1 MIREL
6 DIYGRVRQEEGETN
20 FVPFLFQGQYYDVET
35 KLAYNRFRYY
45 APEWGMY
52 ISQDPIR
59 LEAGLTNL
67 YAYVDDTNGWID
79 PLGLDMIPNKV
90 AGNAREK
97 LAEFFIRRKYSKAT
111 ILKERYIR
119 DATGNSVFDSLSM
132 LRRRLDIVVVEN
144 DRVTAIYEV
153 TSPTANKTRQM
164 EKESRIR
171 TLAEGGGHIRT
182 SGRKGKLYDISNVQ
196 TVRIDVDLDNDIISL
211 HKYE

>member
-1 MIREL
+1 MVSGEVPNFVYDTRTRHL
-6 DIYGRVRQEEGETN
+6 WSCSYGRGGNELCPLPLSRAVQRSRDGTRLQS
-20 FVPFLFQGQYYDVET
+20 FPH
-35 KLAYNRFRYY
+35 Y

-67 YAYVDDTNGWID
+67 YAYVHDTNGWID

-90 AGNAREK
+90 AGNAREE
-97 LAEFFIRRKYSKAT
+97 LAEIFIRRKHPKAT
-111 ILKERYIR
+111 ISKERYIR
-119 DATGNSVFDSLSM
+119 DATGKSVFDSVSM
-132 LRRRLDIVVVEN
+132 SRRRLDIVVVEN

-171 TLAEGGGHIRT
+171 TLAEGG
-182 SGRKGKLYDISNVQ
+182 
-196 TVRIDVDLDNDIISL
+196 
-211 HKYE
+211 

>member
-67 YAYVDDTNGWID
+67 YAYVHDTNGWID
-79 PLGLDMIPNKV
+79 PLGLTGTY
-90 AGNAREK
+90 A
-97 LAEFFIRRKYSKAT
+97 FITDDGKAYVGKGPWRRFRQSVRRKFR
-111 ILKERYIR
+111 KEFK
-119 DATGNSVFDSLSM
+119 GDSLKSWVSQ
-132 LRRRLDIVVVEN
+132 DW
-144 DRVTAIYEV
+144 
-153 TSPTANKTRQM
+153 
-164 EKESRIR
+164 
-171 TLAEGGGHIRT
+171 G
-182 SGRKGKLYDISNVQ
+182 
-196 TVRIDVDLDNDIISL
+196 DNDIGEMVEARLIHIIKKNQSFEL
-211 HKYE
+211 YNKIASPGAKKFDAQEANIQNMIDKYAQDMYDELTTTKKKTIKKPRNNH